1 MKHISLLISILLLIV
16 QMSCTPNNNY
26 RNSGSNYNS
35 EAQISAPE
43 PHTYDFPEYG
53 FSLSAP
59 CVFEEAPAQTKGK
72 NLVSVGGFVNKGN
85 RQNFTFYQL
94 IVTETHNK
102 TEADVL
108 DFIKNRQGGLN
119 NLKQTKIGGYNAIE
133 GDAITQGVNTK
144 GAFIIKT
151 PYLIALTVISPVNLE
166 QKYNDY
172 KNSFK
177 TVGEPPSISEDEV
190 ETNKKSDETSN
201 RCFLLDELIEKF
213 GCNVGRNISV
223 AKKAAEKENLV
234 QFMEQQNN
242 GYTAILFENSE
253 RNTIVEY
260 IHKNNIVSFVGIGFN
275 SKTAMNAIFAELR
288 TKVEYVGRSYYP
300 LQVPKIE
307 YPTYKYD
314 GYYFQKYDNE
324 QGAMVII
331 SKSVEMAD

>member
-177 TVGEPPSISEDEV
+177 TVGEPSSISEDEV

-201 RCFLLDELIEKF
+201 R
-213 GCNVGRNISV
+213 
-223 AKKAAEKENLV
+223 
-234 QFMEQQNN
+234 
-242 GYTAILFENSE
+242 
-253 RNTIVEY
+253 
-260 IHKNNIVSFVGIGFN
+260 
-275 SKTAMNAIFAELR
+275 
-288 TKVEYVGRSYYP
+288 
-300 LQVPKIE
+300 
-307 YPTYKYD
+307 
-314 GYYFQKYDNE
+314 
-324 QGAMVII
+324 
-331 SKSVEMAD
+331 